1 MEVLT
6 GKASKIVDNYCINEL
21 KIPSLVLMERAALAV
36 SECVTGICEQN
47 KYNKIKIIC
56 GVGNNGADG
65 LALARILCDDKTD
78 INKSDISIGIIGN
91 MTKASEEFNIQY
103 DILQNIGMN
112 IIHIEDK
119 EQFKDLI
126 ADGELIVDAIFGI
139 GLSRDVS
146 GLFADII
153 NEINESKIK
162 AIAIDCPSGLNSDNG
177 RVMGVAI
184 KAYKTVTFGRLKA
197 GLVLCDGKNCTGE
210 VLVRQVGFNGLAYKH
225 LRKNY
230 KEEVFNAFTREDLQ
244 IIPERN
250 PVSNKGTYGR
260 IKVIAGSKNMCGAA
274 ILSATAAY
282 RCGAGIVEVLTHRD
296 NLPIVKGR
304 IIEAI
309 VNDYLEAFDLDS
321 HSIVVAGPGL
331 SIDDTANNLIKK
343 VLTSNCNAVIDAD
356 GLNVISENIELLK
369 LLHNKVIITPHIKEM
384 SRLTEISCKDIRE
397 NIVNVAK
404 DFSKKYG
411 CITVIKDATTVIAD
425 YNGNV
430 TVNLSG
436 NSGMST
442 GGSGDVLSGI
452 IGGMLSQK
460 LGIYEAA
467 CMGVY
472 LHGLAGD
479 YAKEIK
485 SVYGMM
491 ASDINDAIAQILK
504 FRNNGKV

>member
-36 SECVTGICEQN
+36 SECVTEICEQN
-47 KYNKIKIIC
+47 KYNKVKIIC

-65 LALARILCDDKTD
+65 LALARILYDETD
-78 INKSDISIGIIGN
+78 INKSDICVGIIGN
-91 MTKASEEFNIQY
+91 MAKASEEFNIQY
-103 DILQNIGMN
+103 GILQNIGMN
-112 IIHIEDK
+112 IIHVEGK
-119 EQFKDLI
+119 EQFKDLF

-162 AIAIDCPSGLNSDNG
+162 VIAIDCPSGLNSDNG
-177 RVMGVAI
+177 RAMGVAI

-197 GLVLCDGKNCTGE
+197 GLVLCDGKNYTGE

-309 VNDYLEAFDLDS
+309 VNDYVGAFDLDRN
-321 HSIVVAGPGL
+321 SIVVAGPGL
-331 SIDDTANNLIKK
+331 SVDDIANNLIKK

-356 GLNVISENIELLK
+356 GLNVISENRELLK

-397 NIVNVAK
+397 NIVNVAR

-442 GGSGDVLSGI
+442 GGSGDVLSGM

-479 YAKEIK
+479 YAKESK
-485 SVYGMM
+485 SAYGMM
-491 ASDINDAIAQILK
+491 ASDINDAITQILK
-504 FRNNGKV
+504 FRNNGEV

>member
-1 MEVLT
+1 MEILT

-36 SECVTGICEQN
+36 GECVTEICRQN
-47 KYNKIKIIC
+47 KYNKVKIIC

-65 LALARILCDDKTD
+65 LALARILCDDETK
-78 INKSDISIGIIGN
+78 INKSDICVCIIGN
-91 MTKASEEFNIQY
+91 MEKASEEFNIQY
-103 DILQNIGMN
+103 DILQNIGMD
-112 IIHIEDK
+112 IIKIKDK
-119 EQFKDLI
+119 EQFKEVI
-126 ADGELIVDAIFGI
+126 ADGELVVDAIFGI
-139 GLSRDVS
+139 GLSRDVN

-153 NEINESKIK
+153 NEINESKTK
-162 AIAIDCPSGLNSDNG
+162 VIAIDCPSGLNSDNG

-184 KAYKTVTFGRLKA
+184 KAYKTVTFGRLKV
-197 GLVLCDGKNCTGE
+197 GLVLCDGKNYTGE
-210 VLVRQVGFNGLAYKH
+210 VVVRQVGFNELAYEN

-230 KEEVFNAFTREDLQ
+230 KEEVFNAFTKKDLK

-274 ILSATAAY
+274 ILSAIAAY
-282 RCGAGIVEVLTHRD
+282 RCGAGIVEVLTHIN
-296 NLPIVKGR
+296 NLPIVKGK
-304 IIEAI
+304 IIEAV
-309 VNDYLEAFDLDS
+309 VNDYAEPFELDS
-321 HSIVVAGPGL
+321 SSIVVAGPGL
-331 SIDDTANNLIKK
+331 SVDDMANNLIKK

-356 GLNVISENIELLK
+356 GLNVISKNRELLK
-369 LLHNKVIITPHIKEM
+369 MLHNKVIITPHIKEM
-384 SRLTEISCKDIRE
+384 SRLTDISCQDIRE
-397 NIVNVAK
+397 NIVKVAK
-404 DFSKKYG
+404 DFSEKYG

-452 IGGMLSQK
+452 IGGMLSQI

-479 YAKEIK
+479 YAKESK
-485 SVYGMM
+485 SDYGMI
-491 ASDINDAIAQILK
+491 ASDINDAITQILK
-504 FRNNGKV
+504 YRNGEV